1 MTARVRLPASIK
13 RGEIV
18 EVRTLVTHVMETGHR
33 TGDDG
38 KPVPRRILNSFVA
51 RFQGKDVV
59 RMALAPAIAANPYIA
74 FHFRATA
81 SGPLEMEWTDDDGS
95 SVRHVE
101 NVTVS

>member
-33 TGDDG
+33 AGDDG
-38 KPVPRRILNSFVA
+38 KTVPRRILNSFVA
-51 RFQGKDVV
+51 RYRGREVV

-74 FHFRATA
+74 FHFRATE

-95 SVRHVE
+95 GVRHVE
-101 NVTVS
+101 TVTVS

>member
-38 KPVPRRILNSFVA
+38 KTVPRRILNSFVA
-51 RFQGKDVV
+51 HYRGREVV

-74 FHFRATA
+74 FHFRATE
-81 SGPLEMEWTDDDGS
+81 SGSLEMEWSDDDGS
-95 SVRHVE
+95 AVRHVE
-101 NVTVS
+101 PVTVS